1 MNMIS
6 NPLLF
11 MLAKFFLVFVLIAA
25 ALPKLRDRDEFH
37 GVVVNYR
44 ILPDV
49 LAFAFARMLPYLELS
64 LAALLLVNV
73 ATAYAGVFV
82 ALLLLSFAIAIG
94 INLARGR
101 THIDCG
107 CLRGA
112 ERGNGIGLYQFVR
125 PVVLA
130 IAALYVAY
138 AASAGVAATLGET
151 VLALAAAAMTAILY
165 TGADMLSSLSPASSN
180 NS

>member
-1 MNMIS
+1 MNLIS

-44 ILPDV
+44 ILPDM
-49 LAFAFARMLPYLELS
+49 LAYPFARMLPYLELTC
-64 LAALLLVNV
+64 AALLLIN
-73 ATAYAGVFV
+73 ALAMYAAVLA
-82 ALLLLSFAIAIG
+82 ALLLLSFAIAVG

-112 ERGNGIGLYQFVR
+112 ERGNGIGLYQFAR
-125 PVVLA
+125 PIVLCGL
-130 IAALYVAY
+130 ALYVAHT
-138 AASAGVAATLGET
+138 ANAGVTATLGET

>member
-1 MNMIS
+1 MNLIS

-25 ALPKLRDRDEFH
+25 ALSKLRDRDEFH

-44 ILPDV
+44 VLPDM
-49 LAFAFARMLPYLELS
+49 LAYPFARMLPYLELS
-64 LAALLLVNV
+64 FAVLLLINAV
-73 ATAYAGVFV
+73 TAYAGVLV

-112 ERGNGIGLYQFVR
+112 ERGNGIGPYQFAR
-125 PVVLA
+125 PVLLSGL
-130 IAALYVAY
+130 ALYVAH
-138 AASAGVAATLGET
+138 AANAGVTATLGET

-165 TGADMLSSLSPASSN
+165 IGADMLSSLSPASSN